1 MPRRGSTT
9 SLERVSAVRGQGPLR
24 AEGPARLSKDPRDA
38 LVVAYV
44 RTPFGRYGGA
54 LAHVRPDDL
63 AAHVIRAVLERAG
76 IDGTLV
82 SEVVFGASNQ
92 AGEDNRNV
100 ARMAA
105 LLAGLPETTPGITV
119 NRLCGSGL
127 EAVNDAARRIRS
139 GEADVVVAGG
149 VESMSRAPWVTLK
162 PSEAFPRGERTL
174 VDTVLGWRLVNPR
187 MSELGYHPIS
197 LGETAE
203 NVCAQQDVT
212 REVQDAY
219 AARSQERYAR
229 ANADGFI
236 AGEIVPVGD
245 VAEDE
250 HPRADSTVER
260 LAKLKPAFRSGGSV
274 TAGNSSGI
282 NDGGAALVI
291 MSREAAGRHGLRPLG
306 RVVASASAGVHPDV
320 MGLGPIPAVR
330 RLAERTGIA
339 PDRYDAIELNEA
351 FAAQV
356 IPCMRELGLPEE
368 RTNPNGGAI
377 AIGHPIGAS
386 GARLAGTLLRELERR
401 GGRYGLATMCIG
413 VGQGLATLFE
423 RE

>member
-1 MPRRGSTT
+1 M
-9 SLERVSAVRGQGPLR
+9 
-24 AEGPARLSKDPRDA
+24 SKDPRDA
-38 LVVAYV
+38 LIVGYL

-63 AAHVIRAVLERAG
+63 AAHVVRAVLERSGVQAAAV
-76 IDGTLV
+76 D
-82 SEVVFGASNQ
+82 EVVFGASNQ

-105 LLAGLPETTPGITV
+105 LLAGLPETTPGVTV

-127 EAVNDAARRIRS
+127 EAVSDAARRIRS

-149 VESMSRAPWVTLK
+149 VESMSRAPWVLLK

-203 NVCAQQDVT
+203 NVCAEQGVS
-212 REVQDAY
+212 REEQDAY
-219 AARSQERYAR
+219 AARSQTRYAK
-229 ANADGFI
+229 AKADGFF
-236 AGEIVPVGD
+236 AGEIVPVGE
-245 VAEDE
+245 VVEDE
-250 HPRADSTVER
+250 HPRADSTLAK
-260 LAKLKPAFRSGGSV
+260 LAKLKPAFRSGGTV

-282 NDGGAALVI
+282 NDGAAALVVV
-291 MSREAAGRHGLRPLG
+291 SREKAASLGLRPLG

-330 RLAERTGIA
+330 KLAQRTGLAIG
-339 PDRYDAIELNEA
+339 RLDAVELNEA

-356 IPCMRELGLPEE
+356 IPCIRELGLPED

-401 GGRYGLATMCIG
+401 GGRYGVATMCIG

-423 RE
+423 REPA